1 MIYLSFRSIPLRQV
15 NQMVN
20 LTQMEMEALS
30 PEDYSM
36 FLAYG
41 EIEPVKLNEKDY
53 ESYYK
58 SYIKFDL

>member
-1 MIYLSFRSIPLRQV
+1 
-15 NQMVN
+15 MVN
-20 LTQMEMEALS
+20 LTQMELDDLS
-30 PEDYSM
+30 PEEYSM

-41 EIEPVKLNEKDY
+41 EINPLKLNEKDY

>member
-1 MIYLSFRSIPLRQV
+1 
-15 NQMVN
+15 MVN
-20 LTQMEMEALS
+20 LTQMEIDALS